1 MRLDAASTNRSMT
14 MKRGLVHAYIGQG
27 KGKTTAAVGLGLR
40 AAGQN
45 ILVYMVQFMKGGRY
59 TGELLAAEL
68 FLGGRF
74 TIRQFGRGCIRED
87 KQLKIAEFDDDQFL
101 KLEPMHVRDDEPCGT
116 CRYCF
121 VNDAKQRQFCE
132 DAYTHAK
139 KALAS
144 GDYGLVILD
153 ELVYAVTY
161 GMLPLEKALAL
172 IAAKPA
178 HVELVITGGAWGGE
192 VPKELIDACDLVT
205 EMVKVKH
212 YYEQGVLAR
221 RGVEY

>member
-1 MRLDAASTNRSMT
+1 M
-14 MKRGLVHAYIGQG
+14 MKRGLVHAYIGEG
-27 KGKTTAAVGLGLR
+27 KGKTTAAVGLALR
-40 AAGQN
+40 AVGQN

-59 TGELLAAEL
+59 TGEILAAER

-87 KQLKIAEFDDDQFL
+87 KQLKIAEFDDDKYL
-101 KLEPMHVRDDEPCGT
+101 NLEPSHVRDDEPCGT

-121 VNDAKQRQFCE
+121 VNDEKQRRFCE
-132 DAYTHAK
+132 DAFSHAK
-139 KALAS
+139 KILES
-144 GDYGLVILD
+144 KDYGLVILD
-153 ELVYAVTY
+153 ELVYAITY

-172 IAAKPA
+172 IAGKPDGT
-178 HVELVITGGAWGGE
+178 ELVITGGAWQGE
-192 VPKELIDACDLVT
+192 VPQALLDACDLVT
-205 EMVKVKH
+205 RMEKVKH

>member
-1 MRLDAASTNRSMT
+1 M
-14 MKRGLVHAYIGQG
+14 MKKGLVHAYIGEG
-27 KGKTTAAVGLGLR
+27 KGKTTAAVGLALR
-40 AAGQN
+40 AVGQN

-59 TGELLAAEL
+59 TGEILATER
-68 FLGGRF
+68 FLNGRF

-87 KQLKIAEFDDDQFL
+87 KQLKIAEFDDDRFL
-101 KLEPMHVRDDEPCGT
+101 NLEPSYVRDDEPCGT

-121 VNDAKQRQFCE
+121 VNDEKQKRFCE
-132 DAYTHAK
+132 DAFAHAK
-139 KALAS
+139 KILES

-172 IAAKPA
+172 IAGKPRG
-178 HVELVITGGAWGGE
+178 VELVITGGAWRGA
-192 VPKELIDACDLVT
+192 VPQELLDACDLVT
-205 EMVKVKH
+205 RMEKVKH

>member
-1 MRLDAASTNRSMT
+1 

-27 KGKTTAAVGLGLR
+27 KGKTTAAVGLALR
-40 AAGQN
+40 AVGQN

-59 TGELLAAEL
+59 TGELLAAER
-68 FLGGRF
+68 FLGGRL

-87 KQLKIAEFDDDQFL
+87 KQLRIAEFDKDQFL
-101 KLEPMHVRDDEPCGT
+101 KLDPGFVRDDEPCGG

-121 VNDAKQRQFCE
+121 VNDEKQRQFCE
-132 DAYTHAK
+132 DAYSHAK
-139 KALAS
+139 KVLES
-144 GDYGLVILD
+144 GSYGMVILD

-172 IAAKPA
+172 LDAKPEG
-178 HVELVITGGAWGGE
+178 VELVITGGTWKGE
-192 VPKELIDACDLVT
+192 VPKELLDRCDLVT
-205 EMVKVKH
+205 EMKKVKH

>member
-1 MRLDAASTNRSMT
+1 V
-14 MKRGLVHAYIGQG
+14 KKGLIHAYIGQG

-59 TGELLAAEL
+59 TGEVLAAER
-68 FLGGRF
+68 FLDGRF
-74 TIRQFGRGCIRED
+74 KIRQFGRGCIRED
-87 KQLKIAEFDDDQFL
+87 KQLKIAEFDDEQFL
-101 KLEPMHVRDDEPCGT
+101 KLEAGYVRDDEPCGT

-121 VNDAKQRQFCE
+121 VNDTKQKRFCE
-132 DAYTHAK
+132 DAYSHAK
-139 KALAS
+139 KILAS
-144 GDYGLVILD
+144 GDYGMVILD

-161 GMLPLEKALAL
+161 GMLSLEKALEL
-172 IAAKPA
+172 IATKPEQ
-178 HVELVITGGAWGGE
+178 VELVITGGAWQGA
-192 VPKELIDACDLVT
+192 VPKELLDRCDLVT
-205 EMVKVKH
+205 EMRKVKH

>member
-1 MRLDAASTNRSMT
+1 
-14 MKRGLVHAYIGQG
+14 MKKGLIHAYIGQG

-59 TGELLAAEL
+59 TGEVLAAER
-68 FLGGRF
+68 FLDGRF
-74 TIRQFGRGCIRED
+74 KIRQFGRGCIRED
-87 KQLKIAEFDDDQFL
+87 KQLKIAEFDDEQFL
-101 KLEPMHVRDDEPCGT
+101 KLEAGYVRDDEPCGT

-121 VNDAKQRQFCE
+121 VNDTKQKRFCE
-132 DAYTHAK
+132 DAYSHAK
-139 KALAS
+139 KILAS
-144 GDYGLVILD
+144 GDYGMVILD

-161 GMLPLEKALAL
+161 GMLSLEKALEL
-172 IAAKPA
+172 IATKPEQ
-178 HVELVITGGAWGGE
+178 VELVITGGAWQGA
-192 VPKELIDACDLVT
+192 VPKELLDRCDLVT
-205 EMVKVKH
+205 EMRKVKH